1 VLEVEIMHNSLSAL
15 GIVLLVIGLG
25 ASFYYESK
33 SIFGIEYQRTY
44 PYQNLGI
51 ALIVVGVILLVVGVL
66 YSPRKEE
73 KTEQTALASSSQ
85 PIPRGKFCSQCG
97 KLVSIEAKFCPNC
110 GKGLK
115 TD

>member
-1 VLEVEIMHNSLSAL
+1 MRNGLSVL

-51 ALIVVGVILLVVGVL
+51 ALIVVGVLLVIVGVL
-66 YSPRKEE
+66 HSPRKE
-73 KTEQTALASSSQ
+73 
-85 PIPRGKFCSQCG
+85 
-97 KLVSIEAKFCPNC
+97 
-110 GKGLK
+110 
-115 TD
+115 